1 MSSKNH
7 KLLLT
12 GFPGC
17 GKTTAVMTIIE
28 KLAGLKVSG
37 FYTEEIRQNDVRK
50 GFEWIRL
57 DGPKGIL
64 AHIDLKTP
72 LSVGKYRVDVA
83 GFEKDVLPVLDV
95 EECDAD
101 LFIIDEIG
109 KMECLSGK
117 FVDSVRKLFASE
129 KAVLAT
135 IARKGSGF
143 IEEVKNYPN
152 VRVFNLTR
160 NNNEQI
166 IAQILQ
172 ILSPSEG
179 T

>member
-1 MSSKNH
+1 MSSKNN

-17 GKTTAVMTIIE
+17 GKTTAVMTILE
-28 KLAGLKVSG
+28 KLTGLKASG
-37 FYTEEIRQNDVRK
+37 FYTKEIRQDDVRK

-83 GFEKDVLPVLDV
+83 GFEKDVLSVLDI
-95 EECDAD
+95 DAGNAD
-101 LFIIDEIG
+101 LFVIDEIG
-109 KMECLSGK
+109 KMECLSGG
-117 FVDSVRKLFASE
+117 FVDAVRKLFASE

-135 IARKGSGF
+135 IARKGGGF

>member
-1 MSSKNH
+1 MKSNNN

-17 GKTTAVMTIIE
+17 GKTTAVMAIIE
-28 KLAGLKVSG
+28 KLTDLKASG
-37 FYTEEIRQNDVRK
+37 FYTKEMRQDDDRK

-57 DGPKGIL
+57 DGLKGIL

-83 GFEKDVLPVLDV
+83 GFEKNVLPVLEIETV
-95 EECDAD
+95 DAD
-101 LFIIDEIG
+101 LFVLDEIG
-109 KMECLSGK
+109 KMECMSSR
-117 FVDSVRKLFASE
+117 FIDSVRKLFLSE

-135 IARKGSGF
+135 IAKKGSGF
-143 IEEVKNYPN
+143 IEEVKHYPN
-152 VRVFNLTR
+152 VELFNLTR

-166 IAQILQ
+166 IAQILK
-172 ILSPSEG
+172 ILSSSKDK
-179 T
+179 

>member
-1 MSSKNH
+1 MKSNNN

-17 GKTTAVMTIIE
+17 GKTTAVMAIIE
-28 KLAGLKVSG
+28 KLTDLKASG
-37 FYTEEIRQNDVRK
+37 FYTKEMRQDDDRK

-57 DGPKGIL
+57 DGLKGIL

-83 GFEKDVLPVLDV
+83 GFEKNVLPVLDI
-95 EECDAD
+95 EAGDAD
-101 LFIIDEIG
+101 LFVIDEIG
-109 KMECLSGK
+109 KMECLSGR

-135 IARKGSGF
+135 IARKGGGF

-160 NNNEQI
+160 NNNEKVV
-166 IAQILQ
+166 AHILK
-172 ILSPSEG
+172 ILSPSEDK
-179 T
+179 